1 MSGPRPLHLSRRGAM
16 YVVRLTFPKELR
28 DVTGVIDIRR
38 SLQTKS
44 IDVARER
51 CLDAEIWFSKL
62 IRQLR
67 SMDNPTRHD
76 IEMAAASYFVSLRE
90 EIDQP
95 RDWDPYNYDF
105 ILDFN
110 IEETR
115 RRIRELNDQLRDNVF
130 SEGVKANARYMLT
143 NLSISLDALDGKLA
157 LFAQKMAAKAER
169 QQMRYFEHVLV
180 NPGAHYYP
188 DDPVFD
194 ERYLKSAPFVQPK
207 DPFDGPNVLETI
219 PMEEMS
225 LLSLIEDH
233 KASLIDQGHGESS
246 LQEVGRIF
254 RWLLDDFGPDRPVT
268 SISTS
273 TLRPFRDKLRSIN
286 KFTRSP
292 VKDGLKS
299 LNDSLT
305 AERSK
310 QIQSVTARRYW
321 SFVKNLFSRA
331 VSEGFLEVDP
341 ASSLVVPLRKDEE
354 PKSPEP
360 YSTEELKL
368 YFSLPVFT
376 GCQSRSRRK
385 QLGNHRVRDGH
396 FWSGLL
402 QAYTGMRGGELSQ
415 LLPEDFVF
423 SAEVAHILIR
433 RENAEGE
440 RVKSAKTKS
449 SIRAIPVADDLL
461 VLGLRQFVEGR
472 TKRAPKDRVFAEFPL
487 GTGGKK
493 SNGLSKFWRDYIIH
507 FGLHK
512 PGRATHVWRH
522 TVIYHL
528 RKRGVTYE
536 DVGYLVG
543 HKVQSE
549 TSNYGPG
556 ELLERVRTHS
566 LERLDYGFDVV
577 SMVGGPYNPKFHAE

>member
-1 MSGPRPLHLSRRGAM
+1 
-16 YVVRLTFPKELR
+16 
-28 DVTGVIDIRR
+28 
-38 SLQTKS
+38 
-44 IDVARER
+44 
-51 CLDAEIWFSKL
+51 
-62 IRQLR
+62 
-67 SMDNPTRHD
+67 MDNPTRHH

-110 IEETR
+110 IDETR

-180 NPGAHYYP
+180 NPGAHYIP

-194 ERYLKSAPFVQPK
+194 EGYLKNPPLAQSR
-207 DPFDGPNVLETI
+207 DPFNGPIVLETI

-225 LLSLIEDH
+225 LASLVDNHI
-233 KASLIDQGHGESS
+233 ASLIDQGHGESS
-246 LQEVGRIF
+246 VQEVGRVF
-254 RWLLDDFGPDRPVT
+254 RWLLDEFGPDRPI
-268 SISTS
+268 SKISTS
-273 TLRPFRDKLRSIN
+273 TLRTFRDKLRSID
-286 KFTRSP
+286 KFKRSP
-292 VKDGLKS
+292 EKDGLKS
-299 LNDSLT
+299 LDGSLT
-305 AERSK
+305 SERAK

-321 SFVKNLFSRA
+321 SFVKGLFSRA
-331 VSEGFLEVDP
+331 VSDGYLQVDP
-341 ASSLVVPLRKDEE
+341 AASLVVPLRRDEE

-360 YSTEELKL
+360 YSADELKRF
-368 YFSLPVFT
+368 FSLPVFI
-376 GCQSRSRRK
+376 GRESRSRQK
-385 QLGNHRVRDGH
+385 KSGSYRVRNGH

-423 SAEVAHILIR
+423 SADVPHILIR

-440 RVKSAKTKS
+440 KVKSAKTKS
-449 SIRAIPVADDLL
+449 SIRAIPIADDLV

-472 TKRAPKDRVFAEFPL
+472 AKKAPTDRVFAEFPL

-493 SNGLSKFWRDYIIH
+493 SNGLSKFWKDYIVH

-536 DVGYLVG
+536 DVGYLVE

-577 SMVGGPYNPKFHAE
+577 SMVGGPYNPKIHGE